1 MFKVSQNWI
10 ADKKENGQDL
20 KRIRRAVGARMK
32 EPDFEEISQKLLNY
46 SSNPWEIEA
55 VMNSNRPIGEP
66 WVMLFL

>member
-10 ADKKENGQDL
+10 SDKKKNGQDL
-20 KRIRRAVGARMK
+20 KRIRRAVAARMK
-32 EPDFEEISQKLLNY
+32 EPDFEEISKTVLNY

-55 VMNSNRPIGEP
+55 VMNSNQPIGEP